1 MCWCTDLL
9 FKKKYRS
16 VTKNQCPGILTYYS
30 KTRKSMKMST
40 LARKNEQLFF
50 RKLSIGCFSIYQCRC
65 LLARVN
71 SFILFSGLWEAT
83 FEWSYFRYEHGLI
96 LPDSEYIML
105 HYSMPLYVNPRTLN
119 LIESLIKV

>member
-9 FKKKYRS
+9 FKKNYKS

-50 RKLSIGCFSIYQCRC
+50 SETFYRLFLDIPVWVPAGQGR
-65 LLARVN
+65 
-71 SFILFSGLWEAT
+71 FIHFI
-83 FEWSYFRYEHGLI
+83 FR
-96 LPDSEYIML
+96 
-105 HYSMPLYVNPRTLN
+105 
-119 LIESLIKV
+119 SLRSNI